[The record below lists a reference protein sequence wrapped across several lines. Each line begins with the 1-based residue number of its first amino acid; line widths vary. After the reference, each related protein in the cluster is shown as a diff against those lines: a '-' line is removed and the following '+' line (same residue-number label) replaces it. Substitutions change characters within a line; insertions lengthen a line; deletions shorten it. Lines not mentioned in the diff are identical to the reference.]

1 MRRNL
6 MSSIQFEWSNFV
18 GVKHK
23 IKKDHTCN
31 DISSK
36 LRSGNA
42 QILKLLVFTTTTHL
56 AVSMKFLKENSD
68 LEII

>member
-18 GVKHK
+18 GVKDK
-23 IKKDHTCN
+23 IKKDHN

-42 QILKLLVFTTTTHL
+42 QILKLLVFKTHT
-56 AVSMKFLKENSD
+56 
-68 LEII
+68 

>member
-18 GVKHK
+18 GVKDK
-23 IKKDHTCN
+23 LKKDHN

-56 AVSMKFLKENSD
+56 AASMKFLKENSD

>member
-23 IKKDHTCN
+23 IKKDHN

-42 QILKLLVFTTTTHL
+42 QILKLLVFTTTHL

>member
-18 GVKHK
+18 GVKDK
-23 IKKDHTCN
+23 IKKDHN

-56 AVSMKFLKENSD
+56 AVCMKFLKENSD

>member
-18 GVKHK
+18 GVKFK
-23 IKKDHTCN
+23 FKKDRN

-42 QILKLLVFTTTTHL
+42 QILKLFVFTTTTHL
-56 AVSMKFLKENSD
+56 ACVYEILKREF
-68 LEII
+68 

>member
-18 GVKHK
+18 GVKDK
-23 IKKDHTCN
+23 LKKDHN

-56 AVSMKFLKENSD
+56 AVSMQFLKENSD

>member
-1 MRRNL
+1 MRRNM
-6 MSSIQFEWSNFV
+6 MSSIQFEWSNLV
-18 GVKHK
+18 GVKDK
-23 IKKDHTCN
+23 LKKDHN

>member
-18 GVKHK
+18 GAKDK
-23 IKKDHTCN
+23 IKKDHN

-42 QILKLLVFTTTTHL
+42 QILKLFVFTTTTHL